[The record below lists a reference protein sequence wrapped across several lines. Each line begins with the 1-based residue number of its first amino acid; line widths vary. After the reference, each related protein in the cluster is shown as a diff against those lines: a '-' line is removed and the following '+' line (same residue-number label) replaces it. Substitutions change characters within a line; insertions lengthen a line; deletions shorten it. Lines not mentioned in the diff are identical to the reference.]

1 MNFPENLLYTSL
13 KRAIKLQ
20 IFPDIFMTDWADIWH
35 INCCG
40 GKFRWKNLP
49 KPLKSGFSGSAIFRI
64 FFLSPKLLIKRY
76 PLEKEIISLH
86 GLDCKIRIS
95 GSGFFWKIIRSIL
108 FFSIKKFA
116 CKISAQSVMPFRS
129 CEKWIRLPLKKGFIL
144 LFRS

>member
-1 MNFPENLLYTSL
+1 MDFLENLLYTSL
-13 KRAIKLQ
+13 KIAIKIQ
-20 IFPDIFMTDWADIWH
+20 IFPDIFMTNWADIWH

-95 GSGFFWKIIRSIL
+95 GFPDPDFFE
-108 FFSIKKFA
+108 FFLDQSYFFLSKNLLAKFQLN
-116 CKISAQSVMPFRS
+116 QSCRFGAVKNESDYP
-129 CEKWIRLPLKKGFIL
+129 
-144 LFRS
+144 

>member
-1 MNFPENLLYTSL
+1 MNFLENLLFTSL
-13 KRAIKLQ
+13 KRAIQIQ
-20 IFPDIFMTDWADIWH
+20 IFPDIFMTNWADIWH

-64 FFLSPKLLIKRY
+64 FFLSPKLLIKKY

-95 GSGFFWKIIRSIL
+95 GFPDPDFFEKLLGQSY
-108 FFSIKKFA
+108 FFLSKNLLAKFQLN
-116 CKISAQSVMPFRS
+116 QSCRRGAVKNESYNP
-129 CEKWIRLPLKKGFIL
+129 
-144 LFRS
+144 

>member
-1 MNFPENLLYTSL
+1 MNFLENLLFTSL
-13 KRAIKLQ
+13 KRAIQIQ
-20 IFPDIFMTDWADIWH
+20 IFPDIFMTNWADIWH

-95 GSGFFWKIIRSIL
+95 GFPDPDFFEHFLGQSY
-108 FFSIKKFA
+108 FFSTNSMLAKF
-116 CKISAQSVMPFRS
+116 QLNWS
-129 CEKWIRLPLKKGFIL
+129 CRFGAVKNESDYP
-144 LFRS
+144 